1 MVQTNVKTQYKHV
14 QSGENVQHHYPSN
27 LRGSQHPKSWCIL
40 PDNSIRLC
48 HKVSHPLIIFAASFL
63 NPTIMTKELIRKY
76 IWLTDTVNQA
86 DSTGITFKEIQRKW
100 ERNDLLSGG
109 NVAVGA
115 ILLILPLD

>member
-1 MVQTNVKTQYKHV
+1 
-14 QSGENVQHHYPSN
+14 
-27 LRGSQHPKSWCIL
+27 
-40 PDNSIRLC
+40 
-48 HKVSHPLIIFAASFL
+48 
-63 NPTIMTKELIRKY
+63 MTKELIRKY

>member
-1 MVQTNVKTQYKHV
+1 M
-14 QSGENVQHHYPSN
+14 
-27 LRGSQHPKSWCIL
+27 
-40 PDNSIRLC
+40 
-48 HKVSHPLIIFAASFL
+48 IIFAASFL

-86 DSTGITFKEIQRKW
+86 GSTGITFKEIQRKW

>member
-1 MVQTNVKTQYKHV
+1 
-14 QSGENVQHHYPSN
+14 
-27 LRGSQHPKSWCIL
+27 
-40 PDNSIRLC
+40 
-48 HKVSHPLIIFAASFL
+48 
-63 NPTIMTKELIRKY
+63 MTKELIRKY

-86 DSTGITFKEIQRKW
+86 GSTGITFKEIQRKW